1 MAEGGSSV
9 GKGRVGVYLCTCR
22 GEMAKHLDMDRLAAE
37 LARDPPVAFVKVDAE
52 LCGPA
57 GQAMLQ
63 KTHGEGRSD
72 RALAGACSPNIQGII
87 MRTALE
93 GAGLNKY
100 LYEQVNL
107 RELCAWVHGDRKAAT
122 DKAVRLMRAAIARSL
137 MLEALED
144 IELKVVPEALVIG
157 GGVAGMQAATEIA
170 SRGFVAHLVER
181 TGALGGRA
189 YKLSV
194 TFPTHNCGICC
205 MQYCRECVLT
215 PKIEDVMQ
223 NPKIRVHLDSEIDT
237 IEGGFGD
244 RRVVLGTPAG
254 KEELR
259 VGTIILATGSEV
271 FDAARI
277 PEYGFGL
284 YKDVV
289 TTMDLERML
298 EEEREVGGRF
308 VKPSDGK
315 RTPRTVNFIQ
325 CVGSRDRVKGNLHCS
340 LVCCTYAIGQAREI
354 KKLHPETEVYVHYID
369 LRGPYRGFEEH
380 LEQAK
385 KEGVIF
391 VRGRAAQVSEK
402 KGRLRI
408 LFEDTDLGRQVDM
421 PTDLVVLAVGQEP
434 AKGSDR
440 LARLLHLQLD
450 QDRFVKDLNPNF
462 PPEYRRGVFVAG
474 CAEGPKGI
482 RYSIEDA
489 KGAAIAAADLMA
501 AGKIRKTRAIAVVD
515 ETRCRGC
522 GRCEE
527 ACEYHAAK
535 VVEKGG
541 RMVSVRD
548 EARCEGCGVCA
559 ALCCNRAISIKHHTR
574 PQMEALMKEVL
585 GRKAQGAR
593 GKEQGAAG
601 EGA

>member
-1 MAEGGSSV
+1 VKVAGEALAV

-22 GEMAKHLDMDRLAAE
+22 GEIAKHLDMDRLAAE
-37 LARDPPVAFVKVDAE
+37 LGADPAVAFVKVDAE

-57 GQAMLQ
+57 GQATLRA
-63 KTHGEGRSD
+63 THREGRSD
-72 RALAGACSPNIQGII
+72 RALAGACTPNIQGII

-107 RELCAWVHGDRKAAT
+107 RELCAWVHEDRQAAT
-122 DKAVRLMRAAIARSL
+122 DKAVRLMKAAIARAL
-137 MLEALED
+137 MLEAMED
-144 IELKVVPEALVIG
+144 IELPVVPEALVIG

-170 SRGFVAHLVER
+170 SRGFPVHLVER

-205 MQYCRECVLT
+205 MQYCRECTLT
-215 PKIEDVMQ
+215 PKVEDVMQ
-223 NPKIRVHLDSEIDT
+223 NPRIRVHLDAEVES

-244 RRVVLGTPAG
+244 RRVVLRTPGG
-254 KEELR
+254 KAELR
-259 VGTIILATGSEV
+259 VGTIILATGSDV

-284 YKDVV
+284 HKDVV

-298 EEEREVGGRF
+298 EEERDVGGRF
-308 VKPSDGK
+308 VRPSDG
-315 RTPRTVNFIQ
+315 RSTPGTVNFIQ

-354 KKLHPETEVYVHYID
+354 KKLHPKTEVFVHYID

-380 LEQAK
+380 CEQAK
-385 KEGVIF
+385 AEGVVF
-391 VRGRAAQVSEK
+391 VRGRVAEVREK
-402 KGRLRI
+402 KGRLHI

-434 AKGSDR
+434 ARDSER
-440 LARLLHLQLD
+440 LAKLLHLQLD

-489 KGAAIAAADLMA
+489 KSAAVAAADLMA

-515 ETRCRGC
+515 ESRCRGC
-522 GRCEE
+522 GRCAE
-527 ACEYHAAK
+527 ACEYQAAR

-541 RMVSVRD
+541 RQVSVRD

-559 ALCCNRAISIKHHTR
+559 AQCCNRAISVKHHTR

-585 GRKAQGAR
+585 GKKAQGAGR
-593 GKEQGAAG
+593 SAQGG
-601 EGA
+601 EA